1 MQPIYPSEGKSPV
14 PRGAPRKTLRP
25 WRYYPLLALRTAALT
40 AIVLACFAYAVRE
53 GAFEP
58 APAAVERP
66 EPVPAPA
73 VLETPMAVFP
83 AAERPRSDS
92 LAMVK
97 TPARTA
103 EKAPARQAAGRPR
116 LSPEASGRWFA
127 KVDFQRRGE
136 NQEETAE
143 AAEAP
148 RRNLPDGAVVIGGAE
163 LSRKIKVKGSRPVP
177 PAAARRY
184 SLVDKEA
191 EGLRLERLRLAEAAE
206 AARQRELRKR
216 AALAALALALLAAL
230 SVAASRVISAWRS
243 IHKPDGPHWT
253 LK

>member
-25 WRYYPLLALRTAALT
+25 WRYYSLLALRTAALT
-40 AIVLACFAYAVRE
+40 AIVLACFGYAVRE

-58 APAAVERP
+58 APAEVRRP
-66 EPVPAPA
+66 EPAPAPA
-73 VLETPMAVFP
+73 VTEMPLAVFP
-83 AAERPRSDS
+83 AAERPRTDS

-97 TPARTA
+97 APARTA
-103 EKAPARQAAGRPR
+103 EKSLARQAPARPR

-127 KVDFQRRGE
+127 RVDFQRGGE
-136 NQEETAE
+136 TREETE
-143 AAEAP
+143 TP

-177 PAAARRY
+177 PAAAKRY

-191 EGLRLERLRLAEAAE
+191 EGLRLERLRLAESAE

-230 SVAASRVISAWRS
+230 SVAASRIISAWRS